1 MIQNKRPVTRSY
13 IVQCL
18 GKFLKP
24 FPEIEFTAR
33 AIVMFSTE
41 VF

>member
-1 MIQNKRPVTRSY
+1 MMQNEKPVTRRY

-18 GKFLKP
+18 GKVLKA

-33 AIVMFSTE
+33 ATVMFSTE

>member
-1 MIQNKRPVTRSY
+1 MIQNKKPVTRSY

-18 GKFLKP
+18 GQILKA

-33 AIVMFSTE
+33 ATVMFSTE

>member
-1 MIQNKRPVTRSY
+1 MIQNKKPVTRSY

-18 GKFLKP
+18 GKVLKA

-33 AIVMFSTE
+33 ATVMFSTE

>member
-1 MIQNKRPVTRSY
+1 MQNKKPVTRRY

-18 GKFLKP
+18 GKVFKA
-24 FPEIEFTAR
+24 FSEIEFTAR
-33 AIVMFSTE
+33 ATVMFSTE